1 MWVLRA
7 WPMILAL
14 WLPGDGNSAA
24 AWRYCS
30 FHCRATAARRNISK
44 HLPFGFRVDP
54 HSHLHR
60 RSSNFTQLRAMLAA
74 SWARIPRIPGIR
86 LPIPGHR
93 PHRFT
98 STTLADFLNEL
109 SSPLSYEINDFSA
122 NFQQFAFWPRPGTK
136 MGMAKGACKQQIE
149 SENFLWLSPPCPAL
163 PVGAQ
168 VRMKM
173 SEVGCGDKVYQSSS
187 PNTQWAVW

>member
-1 MWVLRA
+1 MTPTVPNPRTNTNPHAHKRTIKNPRSKCRLFEPQLLRSQMWVLRA

-93 PHRFT
+93 PSSIHVNYFGRLSERVELT
-98 STTLADFLNEL
+98 SQL
-109 SSPLSYEINDFSA
+109 
-122 NFQQFAFWPRPGTK
+122 
-136 MGMAKGACKQQIE
+136 
-149 SENFLWLSPPCPAL
+149 
-163 PVGAQ
+163 
-168 VRMKM
+168 
-173 SEVGCGDKVYQSSS
+173 
-187 PNTQWAVW
+187 